1 MKLKTKLFQFSVA
14 AEEDEVEDESVVE
27 DEEVAEGKFL
37 QNSDF
42 FFKENISLT
51 LPRSSVRKFL
61 LIPCISLHK
70 VYCGHNM
77 FLKCSVA

>member
-1 MKLKTKLFQFSVA
+1 MKLKKKLFQFSVA
-14 AEEDEVEDESVVE
+14 AEEDEVEDETVVE

-51 LPRSSVRKFL
+51 LDQVFVNSYLFL
-61 LIPCISLHK
+61 AL
-70 VYCGHNM
+70 VYTKYIVVIIC
-77 FLKCSVA
+77 F